1 MKKKIL
7 ISILALVLLFVLTF
21 SITSCIIANRTITT
35 TTTSIRNQ
43 SNNIQNPD
51 DPNRVPL
58 DYSGSFYLIDALF
71 QNFSIFDID
80 YETAMLAAIRAY
92 VEATG
97 DQYAMYYTPEEFE
110 DMQSEN
116 NGDLYG
122 VGVQVIFDYDE
133 HFMEVVLIM
142 PDSPAEAYLQV
153 GDIVTHIFI
162 DGEKIAIADIVTE
175 NIEKARKI
183 YPGYNEEQLNNYA
196 CYETFEYVVS
206 NLKGPAGTYAEFTIV
221 RDGVS
226 YDLKVQRAKVKTL
239 SVTGKVSITDPTVG
253 IVSISQFDLT
263 TPIQFKESMDYLIA
277 QGCDKFVFDM
287 RNNPGGDVSSVV
299 AVLSTLLTKDSV
311 IVSTKDYSGAVE
323 TIKVETRNYGANS
336 SYVSCNVTSADIAK
350 YNGYEFVVLA
360 NENTASAAEIF
371 TAALRD
377 HNLAQIVGVKTYGKG
392 SIQSV
397 IPLNLYGEDYYGA
410 LKLTTKLYFPP
421 CGEGYD
427 GGIGIAP
434 NYVVELEGIAAEINF
449 YKITEDIDNQLQKA
463 VSVLID

>member
-7 ISILALVLLFVLTF
+7 IPVLALVLLFVLTF
-21 SITSCIIANRTITT
+21 SITSCIIANTTVTT

-51 DPNRVPL
+51 DPNRNPL
-58 DYSGSFYLIDALF
+58 DYSGSFYLVDALF
-71 QNFSIFDID
+71 QNFSIFDVD

-92 VEATG
+92 VQATG
-97 DQYAMYYTPEEFE
+97 DKYAMYYTPEEFE
-110 DMQSEN
+110 ALQSEN

-142 PDSPAEAYLQV
+142 PDSPAEAHLQV
-153 GDIVTHIFI
+153 GDIVTHIVV
-162 DGEKIAIADIVTE
+162 DGEKKALTDIVAE
-175 NIEKARKI
+175 NIVKARDL
-183 YPGYNEEQLNNYA
+183 YPTYTEEEINNVA
-196 CYETFEYVVS
+196 CYETFQYTVS
-206 NLKGPAGTYAEFTIV
+206 NLKGPEGTYAEFTVV

-226 YDLKVQRAKVKTL
+226 RDVKIQRAKVKTL
-239 SVTGKVSITDPTVG
+239 SVTSKVSITDPTVG

-263 TPIQFKESMDYLIA
+263 TPTQFKACMDSLIA

-299 AVLSTLLTKDSV
+299 AVLSTLLTQGSV
-311 IVSTKDYSGAVE
+311 IMSTKDYTGTVE
-323 TIKVETRNYGANS
+323 TIKVQPVNYAANS
-336 SYVSCNVTSADIAK
+336 NYASCNVTSADIGK

-360 NENTASAAEIF
+360 NENSASSAEIF

-392 SIQSV
+392 SIQSI
-397 IPLNLYGEDYYGA
+397 IPLNYYGEDYYGA

-427 GGIGIAP
+427 GGIGITP
-434 NYVVELEGIAAEINF
+434 DYIVELEGIAAEINF
-449 YKITEDIDNQLQKA
+449 YKLTEDIDNQLQKA
-463 VSVLID
+463 VSLLID

>member
-1 MKKKIL
+1 MSDKKVQKQENRIMAEYSIAKSFKGIL
-7 ISILALVLLFVLTF
+7 RIAHILELVKNEKDIYKNPTYYGRPGKLMNISGCSYESDETGYPNPSKGLDG
-21 SITSCIIANRTITT
+21 TIT
-35 TTTSIRNQ
+35 R
-43 SNNIQNPD
+43 
-51 DPNRVPL
+51 
-58 DYSGSFYLIDALF
+58 Y
-71 QNFSIFDID
+71 
-80 YETAMLAAIRAY
+80 
-92 VEATG
+92 
-97 DQYAMYYTPEEFE
+97 
-110 DMQSEN
+110 SEN
-116 NGDLYG
+116 NKLIAGD
-122 VGVQVIFDYDE
+122 
-133 HFMEVVLIM
+133 
-142 PDSPAEAYLQV
+142 
-153 GDIVTHIFI
+153 
-162 DGEKIAIADIVTE
+162 
-175 NIEKARKI
+175 
-183 YPGYNEEQLNNYA
+183 
-196 CYETFEYVVS
+196 
-206 NLKGPAGTYAEFTIV
+206 
-221 RDGVS
+221 
-226 YDLKVQRAKVKTL
+226 DLKVQRAKVKTL
-239 SVTGKVSITDPTVG
+239 SVTGKVSITEPTVG

-336 SYVSCNVTSADIAK
+336 SYVSCNVTSADIGK